1 MANILI
7 STLGKGPYFTS
18 KYKFV
23 DSNHEYET
31 PFVIEAL
38 SEYLQIDKIF
48 LLGTANLCGMKFI
61 TILEKQIQMKK
72 DQTAIVN

>member
-48 LLGTANLCGMKFI
+48 Y
-61 TILEKQIQMKK
+61 
-72 DQTAIVN
+72 